1 MLPPWERPV
10 KERFSSDDEAAA
22 LDEGVAALYP
32 ETMMAKTERGRR
44 SVNTTI
50 QAGLGFGTT
59 TNVA

>member
-1 MLPPWERPV
+1 
-10 KERFSSDDEAAA
+10 
-22 LDEGVAALYP
+22 
-32 ETMMAKTERGRR
+32 MMAKTERGRR